1 MPDWIESIPVIG
13 GLMALF
19 GFTLKHAVNSDR
31 HPKKSDVVFKDVC
44 DAERRAITDAFMS
57 MAQRIDDLKESNK
70 DRFDRLEKLI
80 NNK

>member
-1 MPDWIESIPVIG
+1 
-13 GLMALF
+13 MALF
-19 GFTLKHAVNSDR
+19 GFTLKHAINGDR

-57 MAQRIDDLKESNK
+57 MAKRIDDLKESNK
-70 DRFDRLEKLI
+70 DRFDRLENLI